1 MLLTISTTHEPA
13 TDLGHLLHKNPSRVH
28 EVSLSFGRA
37 LVFYPEA
44 SPARCTVALLLDVD
58 PIELVRG
65 KSGAGDQGFALSDY
79 VNDRPYVASSFLAV
93 ALNAAFRSAIAGKSA
108 NRQELAESN
117 IPLVI
122 EIAVLPSRGGDEFIR
137 KLFAPL
143 GYDVETSRLP
153 LDDRFPEWGESIYFR
168 TTLRITA
175 RLSDVL
181 RHLTVLIPVLD
192 GWKHYWVGGD
202 EVEKLLKRGEG
213 WLASHP
219 ERDTIAFRYL
229 KRRRNLVRMAV
240 ERLTAEESADP
251 DEVESTHDEEEE
263 KLERPGSLHEQR
275 LGAVAAALKS
285 AGAKRIVD
293 LGCGEGKLIE
303 RLLKDAQFERII
315 GMDVSHRALE
325 RAADR
330 LHFDRMPSRLRER
343 VELIHGSLTYRD
355 KRLSGSDAATL
366 VEVIEHLDAPR
377 LSTLERVVF
386 EAARPRTVI
395 VTTPNVEY
403 NVKFETLEAGTPRHK
418 DHRFE
423 WTRAEFEGWGT
434 TVASRFGYAFRT
446 LPVGPDDPNVGPPT
460 QMGVFTLSS

>member
-13 TDLGHLLHKNPSRVH
+13 TDLGYLLHKNPDRVH
-28 EVSLSFGRA
+28 EFSLSFGRA

-44 SPARCTVALLLDVD
+44 SPARCTVALLLEID

-79 VNDRPYVASSFLAV
+79 VNDRPYVASSFMAV
-93 ALNAAFRSAIAGKSA
+93 ALNAAFRSAIAGRSTH
-108 NRQELAESN
+108 RQDLAEVD
-117 IPLVI
+117 IPLVV

-137 KLFAPL
+137 KLFEPL
-143 GYDVETSRLP
+143 GYDVVTTHLP
-153 LDDRFPEWGESIYFR
+153 LDDRFPEWGESTYYR
-168 TTLRITA
+168 TVLRITA
-175 RLSDVL
+175 KLADVL

-192 GWKHYWVGGD
+192 GWKHYWVGDD

-229 KRRRNLVRMAV
+229 KRRRNLMRMAV
-240 ERLTAEESADP
+240 ERLTEEETADP
-251 DEVESTHDEEEE
+251 DEVESARDEEEA
-263 KLERPGSLHEQR
+263 KLERPVSLHEQR
-275 LGAVAAALKS
+275 LGAVAAVLKS
-285 AGAKRIVD
+285 AGAHRVVD

-303 RLLKDAQFERII
+303 RLLKDAQFERIV

-325 RAADR
+325 RAADK
-330 LHFDRMPSRLRER
+330 LHFDRMPSKQRER

-355 KRLSGSDAATL
+355 KRLSGYDAATL
-366 VEVIEHLDAPR
+366 VEVIEHLDAAR
-377 LSTLERVVF
+377 LATLERVIF
-386 EAARPRTVI
+386 EAAKPQTVV

-403 NVKFETLEAGTPRHK
+403 NVKFETLEPGTPRHK

-423 WTRAEFEGWGT
+423 WTRAEFERWGT
-434 TVASRFGYAFRT
+434 DASTRFGYAFRAI
-446 LPVGPDDPNVGPPT
+446 PVGPEDPNVGAPT
-460 QMGVFTLSS
+460 QMGVFTLSN